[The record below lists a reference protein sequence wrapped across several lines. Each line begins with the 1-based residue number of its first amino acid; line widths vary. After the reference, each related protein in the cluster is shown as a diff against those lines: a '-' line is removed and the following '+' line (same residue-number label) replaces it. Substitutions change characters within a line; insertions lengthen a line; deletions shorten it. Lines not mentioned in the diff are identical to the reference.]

1 MLTVSPVYFFF
12 KRVFGSRLAHPV
24 FSCAA
29 DHYQNLSS
37 TWSGGPIYASQTT
50 INLIKLK
57 LGVRDEYLFPLPLDQ
72 TVKVHGI
79 DVTLIDANQCV
90 LHATAD
96 RVVRRSVRLTPADTA
111 VRVRCSFYSRDHTR
125 TPSRRTRRR
134 QIASFDTCTAE
145 VRRAVSSP
153 TFYVSTD

>member
-1 MLTVSPVYFFF
+1 MAKSTAARLTSCLMLTVSLVLLSASFYGPQLV
-12 KRVFGSRLAHPV
+12 HPV
-24 FSCAA
+24 FPSAA

-90 LHATAD
+90 LHA
-96 RVVRRSVRLTPADTA
+96 PA
-111 VRVRCSFYSRDHTR
+111 V
-125 TPSRRTRRR
+125 
-134 QIASFDTCTAE
+134 E
-145 VRRAVSSP
+145 V
-153 TFYVSTD
+153 